1 MRPMQSTRRRPRT
14 PCSVVFARSSGFG
27 VNKIADCILQDLL
40 EPGSEFVA
48 LARELDLEF
57 IKTRLFVQNAFR
69 FVEDGMRF
77 FGRIADG
84 GET

>member
-1 MRPMQSTRRRPRT
+1 MRPMQSTWRRPCT
-14 PCSVVFARSSGFG
+14 PCSVVFARSSGFD
-27 VNKIADCILQDLL
+27 VSKIAGFILQDLL

-48 LARELDLEF
+48 LALELDLEF